1 MADIDYDKL
10 AEAIR
15 GGTGITGGS
24 IDLEQQGKDLKRE
37 MENFVSGLK
46 KAQPA
51 WKSVTDTIKGTG
63 PAFDQSLAPA
73 IDRFQKEIEK
83 AKNALVASNAMEAGT
98 EKDKAQKFAL
108 NNIKHNHDMKLKAQA
123 AMGMSLLSTVIGGTA
138 YRLR

>member
-1 MADIDYDKL
+1 MANFSSEDLGSL
-10 AEAIR
+10 ADAISKSVREAM
-15 GGTGITGGS
+15 GGGGGSGRS

-98 EKDKAQKFAL
+98 
-108 NNIKHNHDMKLKAQA
+108 
-123 AMGMSLLSTVIGGTA
+123 
-138 YRLR
+138 